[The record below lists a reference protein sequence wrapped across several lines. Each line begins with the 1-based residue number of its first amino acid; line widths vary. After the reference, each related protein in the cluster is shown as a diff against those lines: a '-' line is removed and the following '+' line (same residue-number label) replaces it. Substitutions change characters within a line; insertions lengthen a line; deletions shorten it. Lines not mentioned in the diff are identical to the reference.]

1 MNATHKPKIYYASSL
16 FNEGE
21 RTFNLRVKAILDKL
35 GFETWFPQED
45 AGFLEQYMAEGMT
58 LEQARQAIFKLNLV
72 AVEEA
77 DVLLFNLDG
86 RVPDEGACIEAGIAF
101 GRGKRCI
108 GLQTDFRAVEP
119 GGNNLMIDGV
129 VRYEIAGDLQ
139 ELESMLKEFVK
150 GRDTK
155 DDPLITVDLRT
166 RPDHY
171 VTLSGPLGV
180 GKSTLLQVMAE
191 QGWNVSR
198 EAIAENP
205 YLDDVYSS
213 LTDFGFRMQAFYLGS
228 RAKQHRLSTTIGGSL
243 VQERSLEE
251 DGEVFLPAYRDA
263 GAYAASDYETLRTLY
278 EALASTTPRPG
289 LAVYLTAPFEITLDR
304 IARRGRKA
312 ESTMDEEFA
321 RAVHERYETWAANTA
336 TPILRVDTTNLDLST
351 SAADATEVLGRI
363 ARSLRTERVLT

>member
-1 MNATHKPKIYYASSL
+1 VNATHKPKIYYASSL

-21 RTFNLRVKAILDKL
+21 RTFNLRVKAVLDGL

-45 AGFLEQYMAEGMT
+45 AGFLERYMEQGMS
-58 LEQARQAIFKLNLV
+58 LEEARQAIFRMNLA
-72 AVEEA
+72 AVEES

-86 RVPDEGACIEAGIAF
+86 RVPDEGACIEAGIAY

-129 VRYEIAGDLQ
+129 VRYEIAGNLDDLK
-139 ELESMLKEFVK
+139 SMLKDFVAN
-150 GRDTK
+150 REAQQDSM
-155 DDPLITVDLRT
+155 LTVDLRT

-180 GKSTLLQVMAE
+180 GKSTLLQVMAD
-191 QGWNVSR
+191 QGWNVSA

-205 YLDDVYSS
+205 YLDRVYAN
-213 LTDFGFRMQAFYLGS
+213 LADFGFRMQAFYLGS
-228 RAKQHRLSTTIGGSL
+228 RAKQHRLSATISGSL

-263 GAYAASDYETLRTLY
+263 GAYESSDYDTLKTLY
-278 EALASTTPRPG
+278 EALASTTPQPG
-289 LAVYLTAPFEITLDR
+289 LAVYLTAPFEMTLERITK
-304 IARRGRKA
+304 RGRGA
-312 ESTMDEEFA
+312 EKDLDENFA
-321 RAVHERYETWAANTA
+321 RAVYERYAQWAATTT
-336 TPILRVDTTNLDLST
+336 TPILTVDTAELDLAT
-351 SAADATEVLGRI
+351 SASDATEVMGRI
-363 ARSLRTERVLT
+363 ARALRSEQVLT

>member
-1 MNATHKPKIYYASSL
+1 MNATPTPRIYYASSL

-21 RTFNLRVKAILDKL
+21 RTFNLRVKAVLDRV

-45 AGFLEQYMAEGMT
+45 AGFLERYMDDGMT
-58 LEQARQAIFKLNLV
+58 LEEARQAIFRLNLN

-129 VRYEIAGDLQ
+129 VRYEIAGDLD
-139 ELESMLKEFVK
+139 ELETMLKEFVL
-150 GRDTK
+150 GREANSDTT
-155 DDPLITVDLRT
+155 ITVDLRT

-191 QGWNVSR
+191 QGWNVNR
-198 EAIAENP
+198 EPISENP
-205 YLDDVYSS
+205 YLDDVYAN
-213 LTDFGFRMQAFYLGS
+213 LADFGFRMQAFYLGT
-228 RAKQHRLSTTIGGSL
+228 RANQHRQSATIGGSL

-263 GAYAASDYETLRTLY
+263 GAYATSDYDTLRTLY

-289 LAVYLTAPFEITLDR
+289 LAVYLTAPFAVTLDR

-312 ESTMDEEFA
+312 ERTLDKKFA
-321 RAVHERYETWAANTA
+321 RAVYDRYQAWAANTD
-336 TPILRVDTTNLDLST
+336 TPILTIDTADLDLAS

-363 ARSLRTERVLT
+363 ARALRTERVLT